1 MHFNFE
7 KNTFQ
12 INEENIK
19 VYILLFSVT
28 AFTCEHDCA
37 PHFRKR
43 QGN

>member
-12 INEENIK
+12 INEENTK
-19 VYILLFSVT
+19 YTFYSSQSLPLL
-28 AFTCEHDCA
+28 EHDCA